1 MRLREAAMS
10 PSPTGA
16 SPGTALVTGA
26 SVGIGR
32 ELARILAREGHD
44 LVIVARDAH
53 RLERLADEL
62 TRAWGVSV
70 RAVAKDLAR
79 PGAASELHRELEAA
93 GVAVEVLVNNAG
105 FGLAGAFAKT
115 PMKDHLELLQ
125 LNMVALTELT
135 KLALGGM
142 VERGRGRIL
151 NVASTAAF
159 QPGPYMA
166 TYYASKAYVLSFSE
180 ALGAELEGKG
190 VSVTALCPGPTAT
203 EFQRRAG
210 LEGARIAMLGMM
222 DSETV
227 AEAGYRA
234 MRAGR
239 RLAIPGLRNRLGALA
254 GRLLPRGLVLR
265 MVRGLQRRR
274 R

>member
-1 MRLREAAMS
+1 MNEGSIDA
-10 PSPTGA
+10 P
-16 SPGTALVTGA
+16 PGTALVTGA

-44 LVIVARDAH
+44 LVIVARDAE
-53 RLERLADEL
+53 RLDALADEL
-62 TRAWGVSV
+62 RQRHGVSV
-70 RAVAKDLAR
+70 RVIAKDLAR
-79 PGAASELHRELEAA
+79 PGAASALHRELAA
-93 GVAVEVLVNNAG
+93 AAVTLEVLVNNAG
-105 FGLAGAFAKT
+105 VGAAGAFAKT
-115 PMKDHLELLQ
+115 PLPRDLELMQ

-135 KLALGGM
+135 KLVLGEM

-180 ALGAELEGKG
+180 ALAAELEGKG
-190 VSVTALCPGPTAT
+190 VSVTALCPGPTRT

-210 LEGARIAMLGMM
+210 LHDSAFAMMGMM
-222 DSETV
+222 DPGPV

-239 RLAIPGLRNRLGALA
+239 RLAIPGLRNRLGAFLV
-254 GRLLPRGLVLR
+254 RLTPRALVTR
-265 MVRGLQRRR
+265 IVRGLQRRR
-274 R
+274 

>member
-1 MRLREAAMS
+1 MNEGSIDA
-10 PSPTGA
+10 P
-16 SPGTALVTGA
+16 PGTALVTGA

-44 LVIVARDAH
+44 LVIVARDAE
-53 RLERLADEL
+53 RLAALADEL
-62 TRAWGVSV
+62 RQRHGVSV
-70 RAVAKDLAR
+70 RVFAKDLAR
-79 PGAASELHRELEAA
+79 PGAASELHRELAAA
-93 GVAVEVLVNNAG
+93 GVVLEVLVNNAG
-105 FGLAGAFAKT
+105 VGTAGAFAKI
-115 PMKDHLELLQ
+115 PMPRDLELMQ

-135 KLALGGM
+135 KLVVGEMLG
-142 VERGRGRIL
+142 RGRGRVL

-180 ALGAELEGKG
+180 ALAAELEGKG
-190 VSVTALCPGPTAT
+190 VSVTALCPGPTRT

-210 LEGARIAMLGMM
+210 LRDSASAMMGMM
-222 DSETV
+222 DPGPV

-239 RLAIPGLRNRLGALA
+239 RLAIPGLRNRLGAFLV
-254 GRLLPRGLVLR
+254 RLTPRALVTR
-265 MVRGLQRRR
+265 IVRGLQRRR
-274 R
+274 